1 MSVLK
6 LTKPVM
12 IDGEEKT
19 EISYDLE
26 GLTGAAIEQAAKALS
41 RHKIVVTTVELDPNY
56 HLALFAIA
64 AGIAYE
70 DAQRMGA
77 KDANQAV
84 VAVRGFFLNDTED
97 SSESTMS
104 EG

>member
-6 LTKPVM
+6 LTRPVM

-19 EISYDLE
+19 EIPYDLD
-26 GLTGAAIEQAAKALS
+26 GLTGAAIEQPTKALS

-84 VAVRGFFLNDTED
+84 TAVRSFFLSDTED
-97 SSESTMS
+97 SSESTTS
-104 EG
+104 AE